1 MMGVQDRTAE
11 EDAAAMGVALV
22 VFWPAIFTIK
32 GNEKSAAEVAR
43 LKGEIAAIEKASVA
57 KSCDIKFTTIK
68 PAEQK
73 PAEQTEIVDP
83 TLPVE

>member
-1 MMGVQDRTAE
+1 
-11 EDAAAMGVALV
+11 MGVALV
-22 VFWPAIFTIK
+22 VFWPAIFAIK

-43 LKGEIAAIEKASVA
+43 LKGEIAAIEKASVE

-68 PAEQK
+68 QAEQK

-83 TLPVE
+83 TPPVE